1 MAINIKKTSA
11 MVLLKTILLIAIAVS
26 IYLFIPFNDI
36 LHSIYSTNLILFSLS
51 LLISFPAFFLTT
63 LSTWIL
69 AKKLGIQVPI
79 KEFYIFNLTTR
90 FYGFFSPLST
100 IATGMRW
107 QKLSVNK
114 KYAEALSAITFT
126 RFFSIVS
133 AVVSGLFWA
142 LFKVNQDWKILPWF
156 IGLLGILYFGW
167 NSITRFSPNIGL
179 FIEKQQTKNW
189 HPVFN
194 KILGFS
200 KKYIDS
206 IQVYSAMPIKVLS
219 TVILLNFSNDLLGL
233 LAHVLLAQA
242 LNIPLTLYDLG
253 WVRSI
258 SFLLSV
264 IPVTLP
270 GGIGVRE
277 VTLVVLLSALKVP
290 PDVSAAY
297 SLLIYSR
304 GVIISLLCG
313 IFAIGTITRD

>member
-1 MAINIKKTSA
+1 MNMKLKTTP
-11 MVLLKTILLIAIAVS
+11 MVLFKFLLLIGILVS
-26 IYLFIPFNDI
+26 FYYFIPFTDI
-36 LHSIYSTNLILFSLS
+36 IHSILKTNLILFILS
-51 LLISFPAFFLTT
+51 VFISFPAFYLTT
-63 LSTWIL
+63 VSTWIL
-69 AKKLGIQVPI
+69 AKRQGIDIPLND
-79 KEFYIFNLTTR
+79 FYIFNLSTR

-107 QKLSVNK
+107 QKLSASK

-142 LFKVNQDWKILPWF
+142 LFRVNQDWKILPWF
-156 IGLLGILYFGW
+156 IGLIYILFIGW
-167 NSITRFSPNIGL
+167 NVITRFSPNIGL
-179 FIEKQQTKNW
+179 FIEKQQSDNW